1 MIVGSVRLLSMLK
14 FLTGHY
20 KKTITKLSIVI
31 IIFTLGHFIFNNFD
45 VVKAQTN
52 ESFDIPNLWK
62 TSPSEFLH
70 KHPNKTIYA
79 QDDTKGLRDLFIL
92 YNTNIIDSNS
102 KLVSNATII
111 TSGNKIIEV
120 IDKNSTNKYNFS
132 KNYPNSSLIDLS
144 GKYMI
149 PGLFDMHAHV
159 AGVKKNSFNQTHS
172 EEILHKL
179 LAFGITTIRNPGG
192 PTGQSVDLKNNVSS
206 ENIIGPQIFTAG
218 TLLNSHNISIPFVEM
233 KVNSVSEV
241 NEEISNQAK
250 SGVDFIKLYVG
261 LTPDLVKEAINKA
274 HSLGLK
280 VIGHLYLTSWKD
292 AASYNIDFLTHGVPV
307 NPYLLSSPNREIFI
321 ENGEGPFDHFLWLD
335 LVNINS
341 SEINEL
347 IESLVKNNVYVDPTL
362 SVYESMTKENPVNGQ
377 HLWPKVLQ
385 LTKKMHDSGV
395 KLLAGTDIPNFDLE
409 PGQSL
414 HHELELLE
422 NSGISIP
429 HIIQIATKNAAES
442 LGISN
447 STGTIEKGKQADL
460 LVLSSNPLENIS
472 NIKEIEMVINNGK
485 VVNRSS
491 LLSN

>member
-1 MIVGSVRLLSMLK
+1 MLK
-14 FLTGHY
+14 FLTDHY
-20 KKTITKLSIVI
+20 KKTLTNLSIFI
-31 IIFTLGHFIFNNFD
+31 IIFIPGTFIFNNLD
-45 VVKAQTN
+45 VAKAQTN
-52 ESFDIPNLWK
+52 ESSDISNLLK
-62 TSPSEFLH
+62 TSSSESLH
-70 KHPNKTIYA
+70 AHPNKTIYTF
-79 QDDTKGLRDLFIL
+79 DDVNGLHDLFIL
-92 YNTNIIDSNS
+92 YNTNIIDGNS
-102 KLVSNATII
+102 KLISNATII
-111 TSGNKIIEV
+111 IGGNKIIE
-120 IDKNSTNKYNFS
+120 IMDKNSSNKYVLS

-144 GKYMI
+144 GKYVI

-192 PTGQSVDLKNNVSS
+192 PTDQSVNLKSNVSS
-206 ENIIGPQIFTAG
+206 EKIIGPQIFTAG

-233 KVNSVSEV
+233 KVNSVLEV
-241 NEEISNQAK
+241 NEEISLQAK

-292 AASYNIDFLTHGVPV
+292 AANYNIDFLTHGVPV
-307 NPYLLSSPNREIFI
+307 NPYLLSSQDREIFI
-321 ENGEGPFDHFLWLD
+321 EHGNGPFDHFFWLE
-335 LVNINS
+335 LAKINS
-341 SEINEL
+341 NEINEM

-362 SVYESMTKENPVNGQ
+362 SVYESMTKDNPASPQ

-385 LTKKMHDSGV
+385 LTKKMYESGV

-414 HHELELLE
+414 HHELQLLE
-422 NSGISIP
+422 KAGIPISN
-429 HIIQIATKNAAES
+429 IIQIATKNAAEA

-447 STGTIEKGKQADL
+447 STGTIEEGKQADL

-472 NIKEIEMVINNGK
+472 NIKDIEIVLNNGK
-485 VVNRSS
+485 VVDRTS

>member
-1 MIVGSVRLLSMLK
+1 MVKL
-14 FLTGHY
+14 LTGHY
-20 KKTITKLSIVI
+20 KKILTKLSIVI
-31 IIFTLGHFIFNNFD
+31 IIFSLGHLIFNNFD
-45 VVKAQTN
+45 VVKAQIN
-52 ESFDIPNLWK
+52 ESSDIPNLMK
-62 TSPSEFLH
+62 TSSSEFLYAH
-70 KHPNKTIYA
+70 SNKTINT
-79 QDDTKGLRDLFIL
+79 QNDTDGLHHVFIL

-102 KLVSNATII
+102 KLIPNVTVI

-120 IDKNSTNKYNFS
+120 FDKNSSNKYTFS

-172 EEILHKL
+172 EEMLHKL

-192 PTGQSVDLKNNVSS
+192 PTDQSVDLKNNVSY
-206 ENIIGPQIFTAG
+206 ENIIGPQIYTAG
-218 TLLNSHNISIPFVEM
+218 TLLNSNNISIPFVEM
-233 KVNSVSEV
+233 KVNSISEV

-261 LTPDLVKEAINKA
+261 LTPDLVKEAINKT

-292 AASYNIDFLTHGVPV
+292 AANYNIDFLTHGVPV
-307 NPYLLSSPNREIFI
+307 NPYLLSSQNMESFI
-321 ENGEGPFDHFLWLD
+321 EYGEGPFDHFLWLE
-335 LVNINS
+335 LVKINS
-341 SEINEL
+341 NEINEM
-347 IESLVKNNVYVDPTL
+347 IDSLVKNNVYVDPTL
-362 SVYESMTKENPVNGQ
+362 SVYESMTQDNPANGQ

-395 KLLAGTDIPNFDLE
+395 KLLAGTDIPNFNLE

-422 NSGISIP
+422 NAGIPIP
-429 HIIQIATKNAAES
+429 QIIKIATKNAAES

-460 LVLSSNPLENIS
+460 LVLSSNPLDNIS
-472 NIKEIEMVINNGK
+472 SIRDIEMVINNGK
-485 VVNRSS
+485 IVNRTS